1 MLERCASGVCILWF
15 VVAAQAAELRP
26 MAIERCFVAPDQV
39 EAVRWKVEG
48 SPPPSPLR
56 YVIRDYAE
64 KPIASG
70 EGQQV
75 APGVIETRLQL
86 PQGFHEI
93 EFPATNQRF
102 GLVALP
108 EATSPA
114 EDFFAIDG
122 ALSWLVRDD
131 ATREGLVR
139 VAKRSGIRM
148 IRERLTW
155 ATVQPSPDRND
166 WETPVRFD
174 TLRRVCAKHG
184 VEVLEMAH
192 DAPAWMGR
200 VAKYPQDLVAAA
212 RSWQA
217 IARHWRPTWGGLEI
231 WNEPDIFFG
240 GNLPADQYVPVA
252 KAIAYGMFE
261 KHFDVPLVGGAVA
274 HCNREFLDAA
284 AENGL
289 LDGIDAFSFHT
300 YGRAMEME
308 GLVARYR
315 DWLQAHAQ
323 SAPDGRAERMP
334 LWITECGRPW
344 KKGPARPPADQ
355 DADSAL
361 DIVMKAV
368 EARACGVARYFAFV
382 YPFYE
387 ENDNNFGMMD
397 RRATP
402 LRSFAAYA
410 QMIRTLR
417 SSTYA
422 GDWKTGDRAVRRA
435 RWFTR
440 PAGLESPGSDLVVV
454 YTGRRDANARVRLG
468 VPVER
473 VEGIDGR
480 RLPLGPDFVPVPD
493 GLAYV
498 WLARDWRQ
506 QVAAPTNL
514 VDSQTAAMRLYRLK
528 AAAMPRR
535 APSPIV
541 LRYLYDSAV
550 VEPKPEGYR
559 IKATPA
565 GRMEVKVRVF
575 NLAEEPRQVEA
586 ALNLVATEGIALVGK
601 KPQLTIPAK
610 SSVDVAWE
618 VDGAKRVAREGRCKV
633 RIDASTG
640 PAPGRSVPLV
650 LTFFGEAELA
660 PTLERFKHR
669 SRLPIEQM
677 SRWTPNIAGIGTME
691 MDSTPEAAWRL
702 QVKFGE
708 GDRWVYPF
716 FKLPDHVRC
725 NEHTG
730 LVIRARCRNPA
741 EVRVFLWEGDTGVGY
756 ITPHSVIAAD
766 GQWHVAVIRFRD
778 LVLSNANRPD
788 ANGRLDLDQVRRISV
803 GMNSNVANNA
813 LEVSDL
819 VVVSE
824 K

>member
-1 MLERCASGVCILWF
+1 MSRHGAAGSWVLWF
-15 VVAAQAAELRP
+15 AVAAQAAEFRP
-26 MAIERCFVAPDQV
+26 AAIEQCFVAPDTLAV
-39 EAVRWKVEG
+39 VRWKVEG
-48 SPPPSPLR
+48 GPPPSPPR
-56 YVIRDYAE
+56 YVVRDYAE
-64 KPIASG
+64 KAIASG
-70 EGQQV
+70 EGRV
-75 APGVIETRLQL
+75 AEAGAIETPLEL

-102 GLVALP
+102 GVVALP
-108 EATSPA
+108 AWQGPA
-114 EDFFAIDG
+114 EEFFAIDG

-155 ATVQPSPDRND
+155 GAVQPKPDRND
-166 WETPVRFD
+166 WETPSRFD
-174 TLRRVCAKHG
+174 TLRRACATHG

-200 VAKYPQDLVAAA
+200 VEKYPQDLVAAA

-217 IARHWRPTWGGLEI
+217 IAGHWRPAWGGVEV

-240 GNLPADQYVPVA
+240 GNLPADQYVPLA

-261 KHFDVPLVGGAVA
+261 KRVDVPLVGGAVA

-289 LDGIDAFSFHT
+289 LDCVDAFSFHT

-315 DWLQAHAQ
+315 EWLQAHAP
-323 SAPDGRAERMP
+323 STSGHRGERMP

-344 KKGPARPPADQ
+344 KKGPPRPPADQ
-355 DADSAL
+355 DAESAL
-361 DIVMKAV
+361 DIVMKGV

-387 ENDNNFGMMD
+387 ENENNFGMMD

-410 QMIRTLR
+410 QMIRALHGGA
-417 SSTYA
+417 YA
-422 GDWKTGDRAVRRA
+422 GDWKTADRAIRRA

-440 PAGLESPGSDLVVV
+440 PAGPGTPARDLVVV
-454 YTGRRDANARVRLG
+454 YTGRRDANASVRWDA
-468 VPVER
+468 PVER

-480 RLPLGPDFVPVPD
+480 RLPHGPGWIGAPD

-498 WLARDWRQ
+498 WLATDWRQ
-506 QVAAPTNL
+506 AVGSPESK
-514 VDSQTAAMRLYRLK
+514 VDSNTAAMRLYRLK
-528 AAAMPRR
+528 ADPVPRR

-541 LRYLYDSAV
+541 LRYLYDPAV
-550 VEPKPEGYR
+550 VEPKSEGYR
-559 IKATPA
+559 IKAKPA
-565 GRMEVKVRVF
+565 GALALTIRVF
-575 NLAEEPRQVEA
+575 NLSDEKRTVSFATNRAAEG
-586 ALNLVATEGIALVGK
+586 ALASADKNPT
-601 KPQLTIPAK
+601 PTIPPK
-610 SSVDVAWE
+610 SSVDVTLEFDA
-618 VDGAKRVAREGRCKV
+618 ARAIAREGRFKAL
-633 RIDASTG
+633 ISATTGSSPSTKLQ
-640 PAPGRSVPLV
+640 LV
-650 LTFFGEAELA
+650 LRFFGEAEWA
-660 PTLERFKHR
+660 PTLQRFKHWAA
-669 SRLPIEQM
+669 LPIREM
-677 SRWTPNIAGIGTME
+677 SRWTPNIAGKGTMQ

-702 QVKFGE
+702 KAMFGE

-716 FKLPDHVRC
+716 FQLPDQVRL
-725 NEHTG
+725 NQHAG
-730 LVIRARCRNPA
+730 LVIRARCQKPA
-741 EVRVFLWEGDTGVGY
+741 EVRVFLWEGDSGVGY
-756 ITPHSVIAAD
+756 ITPHPLIAAD

-778 LVLSNANRPD
+778 LVPSIANRPD
-788 ANGRLDLDQVRRISV
+788 ANGRLDLELVRRVSV
-803 GMNSNVANNA
+803 GMNTRQAENT

-819 VVVSE
+819 AVVSE
-824 K
+824 